1 MFRSASLVFILTAA
15 LAAAATPRR
24 PEGPDVLVVADAMAN
39 PTYPLRPSK
48 EHPVYVH
55 LMGGK
60 EFTLGDAYAGEPM
73 PKPEEIRAAVVA
85 ALESQGYKIAVLGGP
100 APSVVIVYTYGSAN
114 LSTIELNDTDPTTGE
129 TTSSTVAFNRREIAE
144 LVGADKAARKMLMT
158 SEADRINDAAR
169 TDRLYVMIGALDT
182 AALLQK
188 KRVLAWR
195 TRISIDARR
204 TSLPESL
211 RVMLAS
217 AAPYFGTRNDLPVF
231 VEDADR
237 RKAEVTIGTPTVVRD
252 PAPPAAPK
260 P

>member
-1 MFRSASLVFILTAA
+1 MT
-15 LAAAATPRR
+15 
-24 PEGPDVLVVADAMAN
+24 
-39 PTYPLRPSK
+39 
-48 EHPVYVH
+48 
-55 LMGGK
+55 
-60 EFTLGDAYAGEPM
+60 
-73 PKPEEIRAAVVA
+73 
-85 ALESQGYKIAVLGGP
+85 
-100 APSVVIVYTYGSAN
+100 APSRDSQPPSAGAGS
-114 LSTIELNDTDPTTGE
+114 SQPI
-129 TTSSTVAFNRREIAE
+129 
-144 LVGADKAARKMLMT
+144 
-158 SEADRINDAAR
+158 
-169 TDRLYVMIGALDT
+169 ALDT